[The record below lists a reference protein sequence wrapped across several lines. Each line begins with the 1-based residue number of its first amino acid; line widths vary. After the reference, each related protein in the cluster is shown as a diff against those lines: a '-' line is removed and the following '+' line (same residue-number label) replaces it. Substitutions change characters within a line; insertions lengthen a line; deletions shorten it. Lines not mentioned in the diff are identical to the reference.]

1 MESKNIVPGD
11 RSRLEIIP
19 LGINCD
25 ISHHLRS
32 KELRANAFPF
42 DWNIT
47 PIQATVELIRNDFE
61 DFLDSSNLV
70 FLPPVNRLLFNE
82 DGVEVEIK
90 NDIITP
96 TICSRYHILFPHDFP
111 SSGAEQLG
119 TVKDKYNRRIDR
131 LISLLQS
138 ETHLIF
144 ITHNEQLNDWQ
155 QEQYVAAFGKQL
167 TNYYG
172 KWEQELAAVLDE
184 KYPNLNYS
192 LCSLSDFRSQ
202 ANIV

>member
-1 MESKNIVPGD
+1 MRVT
-11 RSRLEIIP
+11 
-19 LGINCD
+19 
-25 ISHHLRS
+25 
-32 KELRANAFPF
+32 AFPF
-42 DWNIT
+42 DWNVT

-82 DGVEVEIK
+82 DGIEVEIK

-96 TICSRYHILFPHDFP
+96 AICRRYQILFPHDFP
-111 SSGAEQLG
+111 RSGAEQLG
-119 TVKDKYNRRIDR
+119 TVKAKYNRRIDR

-155 QEQYVAAFGKQL
+155 QEQYVAAFGQQL
-167 TNYYG
+167 TNCYG

-192 LCSLSDFRSQ
+192 LSSLSHFRSR